1 MQGTTP
7 ELMSKVDQETKEWA
21 KQREIAKELM
31 KDTQIVN
38 LNDNFQTHL
47 IDDKKNNA
55 HLPLA
60 LSYA

>member
-38 LNDNFQTHL
+38 LNDNF
-47 IDDKKNNA
+47 
-55 HLPLA
+55 
-60 LSYA
+60 